1 MDTKKPIVLDVA
13 SITDLVETV
22 RRGYD
27 DLCVH
32 LRLSSLFES
41 EATQIKKECVI
52 MALDEL
58 QNLAALIDGQLKKE
72 DNNPTIH

>member
-1 MDTKKPIVLDVA
+1 MDIKKPIVLEVV
-13 SITDLVETV
+13 SVTDLVETV

-27 DLCVH
+27 DLSEH
-32 LRLSSLFES
+32 LRLSSRVES
-41 EATQIKKECVI
+41 ESTQIKKECVI

-58 QNLAALIDGQLKKE
+58 QNLASLIDGQLKEE

>member
-1 MDTKKPIVLDVA
+1 MDTKKPIVLEVVA
-13 SITDLVETV
+13 VTDLVETV

-27 DLCVH
+27 DLCEH
-32 LRLSSLFES
+32 LQLASLFES